1 MIIFG
6 NTVSTT
12 APQSDYA
19 QTDETRADFI
29 KNKPDAAIAA
39 AQAAAESAQTAA
51 ESAQT
56 AADNAQTTAESAQTA
71 ADNALAEA
79 KGYVDG
85 KRKTASIVLSAGLWA
100 DQRQTVAVEGVT
112 ADASLTDVF
121 ACPEPSEENFTVYN
135 ECGVRLTAQLDGA
148 VEFAAVD
155 TPTADLTVNLA
166 LYFNGS
172 GAASVVGLLD
182 LTEDEGTAVTCAVDG
197 EEYGVDN
204 ATVNESPTSET
215 YDFTVL

>member
-12 APQSDYA
+12 APRSDYA
-19 QTDETRADFI
+19 QTDPARADFI
-29 KNKPDAAIAA
+29 KNKPDAAIGA
-39 AQAAAESAQTAA
+39 AQAAAESAQAAA
-51 ESAQT
+51 ESAQA
-56 AADNAQTTAESAQTA
+56 AADNALAEAGVY

-79 KGYVDG
+79 KGYIDG

-121 ACPEPSEENFTVYN
+121 ACPEPSGENFTAYN

-155 TPTADLTVNLA
+155 TPTADLTVNLV

-172 GAASVVGLLD
+172 GVASVVGLLD

-197 EEYGVDN
+197 EEYGVYN